1 MAKAEL
7 VKLTNMCMVC
17 DGKGNVL
24 VQNRNDPNW
33 LGMTFPG
40 GHVEPGESF
49 VDSVIREVKE
59 ETGLTIETPKLC
71 GIKHF
76 HTMDNTRYVVF
87 LFKATNYSG
96 TLQSS
101 EEGAV
106 FWIPIVDM
114 DQYTWIPDFS
124 DLLEIFQKDDISELF
139 YYRQDGKLN
148 RIFK

>member
-33 LGMTFPG
+33 PGMTFPG

-59 ETGLTIETPKLC
+59 ETGLTVEDPVLC

-87 LFKATNYSG
+87 LFKARKFSG
-96 TLQSS
+96 SLRSS
-101 EEGAV
+101 EEGTAS
-106 FWIPIVDM
+106 WIPIADM
-114 DQYTWIPDFS
+114 DRYTWIPDFQ

-139 YYRQDGKLN
+139 YYRQDEKLN
-148 RIFK
+148 RVFK